1 MVRALFFDSFVDGFG
16 DARIVCQHRLCGL
29 GWHRDCWNDSS
40 GDGDTRGKCQHAKA
54 ALSDVHPDRY
64 SGVAPGSRM
73 TTGFLRPN
81 KKAVSSVNDT
91 AFLLR

>member
-1 MVRALFFDSFVDGFG
+1 
-16 DARIVCQHRLCGL
+16 
-29 GWHRDCWNDSS
+29 
-40 GDGDTRGKCQHAKA
+40 
-54 ALSDVHPDRY
+54 
-64 SGVAPGSRM
+64 M